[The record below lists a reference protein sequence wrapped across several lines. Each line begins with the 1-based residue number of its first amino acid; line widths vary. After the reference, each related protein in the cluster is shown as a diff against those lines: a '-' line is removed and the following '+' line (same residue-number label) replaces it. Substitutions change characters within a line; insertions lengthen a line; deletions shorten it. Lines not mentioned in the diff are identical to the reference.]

1 MIIDTQVHLCG
12 RGWVTRGY
20 LSGRGARTGAPPQGG
35 GGGSGGAETAIMATY
50 NKHHGTSL
58 TPPEFHEK
66 VMRPYVDILDATGDN
81 MMRWMD
87 EAGLDKCVIFGVDW
101 AYGMTGEPRVTNKE
115 QNKIHADAAK
125 HHPDRLIALAA
136 LDPRRPDAIGQF
148 IECVED
154 WGMKGLKLHPG
165 AGFRVDDPVCY
176 PIVDLCSAYG
186 LPIYIHTGM
195 QPTSDPTN
203 VARLA
208 ALYPQV
214 KMVMGHAGAGQYLE
228 RAIGACV
235 GHANVYT
242 GVELHQHDFVYDP
255 QGFYKWLRRLMDL
268 CGAEKVL
275 FSSDSPDGDAMLP
288 EKEWVDVFRN
298 PKTDIKFTR
307 EEMDI
312 ILGRAAQKVF
322 DIKD

>member
-20 LSGRGARTGAPPQGG
+20 LAGRGGARGSGAATGG
-35 GGGSGGAETAIMATY
+35 GGGAETAIMATY
-50 NKHHGTSL
+50 NKHHGTNY
-58 TPPEFHEK
+58 TQQEFHEK
-66 VMRPYVDILDATGDN
+66 VMRPYVDILDASGDN
-81 MMRWMD
+81 TTKWMD
-87 EAGLDKCVIFGVDW
+87 EAGLDKCVIYGVDW

-125 HHPDRLIALAA
+125 KHPDRLIALCA
-136 LDPRRPDAIGQF
+136 LDPRRPDAVGQF
-148 IECVED
+148 VEAVEE

-165 AGFRVDDPVCY
+165 AGFRVDDPACF
-176 PIVDLCSAYG
+176 PIVDLCSEYG

-203 VARLA
+203 VAKLA

-214 KMVMGHAGAGQYLE
+214 KMIMGHAGAQQWPE
-228 RAIGACV
+228 RAMGAAM
-235 GHANVYT
+235 GHSNVYM
-242 GVELHQHDFVYDP
+242 GVELHQRDYVYDP
-255 QGFYKWLRRLMDL
+255 QAFYRWLRRMMDF
-268 CGAEKVL
+268 CTPWKIL

-288 EKEWVDVFRN
+288 EKEWVEVFKN
-298 PKTDIKFTR
+298 PKTDVKFTK

-312 ILGRAAQKVF
+312 VLGKAAQKVF
-322 DIKD
+322 DIRDA